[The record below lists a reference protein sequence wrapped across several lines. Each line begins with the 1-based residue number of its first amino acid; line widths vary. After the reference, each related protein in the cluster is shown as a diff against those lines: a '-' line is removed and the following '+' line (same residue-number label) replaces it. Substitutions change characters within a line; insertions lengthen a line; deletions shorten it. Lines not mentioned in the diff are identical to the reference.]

1 MSDDNKGF
9 FSRIG
14 LFFLAAPISS
24 LFIVAILYYAS
35 KIYIAA
41 PISSLFIVAILY
53 YASKI
58 YILGGDTL
66 MNRAILYGLFVLWGV
81 YFVVRHLFKTVIV
94 LAVIGGIGYGIYA
107 YSQKEIKKCED
118 SGGQWNEKTQTCEYE
133 TSFLDKVKKLWQD
146 FSIKINDLSEP
157 EKTQPETS
165 LQKK

>member
-35 KIYIAA
+35 KIYI
-41 PISSLFIVAILY
+41 F
-53 YASKI
+53 
-58 YILGGDTL
+58 GGDTL